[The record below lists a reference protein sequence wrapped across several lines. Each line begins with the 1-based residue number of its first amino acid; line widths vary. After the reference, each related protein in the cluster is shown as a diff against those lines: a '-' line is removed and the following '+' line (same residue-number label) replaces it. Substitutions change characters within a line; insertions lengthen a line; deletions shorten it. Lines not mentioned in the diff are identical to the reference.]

1 MATSYLVM
9 DIETI
14 PDTSLY
20 KAPDVAPGVERPFP
34 PLYVHRPVVIGCLW
48 LGEDYEWK
56 RLGVIGEAQADD
68 EARMLADFSRFVDE
82 HRPHVV
88 TFNGRGFDLPVIMLR
103 CLRHGVPLRWY
114 YQGRDYRYR
123 YSDEGHLDLAD
134 FLTEHGAARGLSLD
148 ASARLIGLPGKVGVD
163 GSQVEGLWN
172 AGQRE
177 AVQSYCL
184 SDVAQTAFLFLRF
197 RLLMGQLDR
206 AGYQRAARGL
216 LDGLRADGRCGPLL
230 EKLETGRLL
239 LEDDPAAAPVP
250 VPPVLPVT
258 SPG

>member
-1 MATSYLVM
+1 MAQSYLVM
-9 DIETI
+9 DIETV
-14 PDTSLY
+14 PDAALY
-20 KAPDVAPGVERPFP
+20 KAPDMAPGVERPFP

-56 RLGVIGEAQADD
+56 RLGVIGEQQLDD
-68 EARMLADFSRFVDE
+68 EAKMLGDFSRFVDE

-134 FLTEHGAARGLSLD
+134 FLTEHGATRGGLSLD
-148 ASARLIGLPGKVGVD
+148 ASARLIGLPGKLGVD

-177 AVQSYCL
+177 QVQSYCL

-197 RLLMGQLDR
+197 RLLTGAIDR
-206 AGYQRAARGL
+206 EHYKRAARGVL
-216 LDGLRADGRCGPLL
+216 EGLRADGRCAPLL
-230 EKLETGRLL
+230 EKLETARLL
-239 LEDDPAAAPVP
+239 LEDAP
-250 VPPVLPVT
+250 
-258 SPG
+258 

>member
-14 PDTSLY
+14 PDTTLY
-20 KAPDVAPGVERPFP
+20 KAPDTAPGVERPFP

-56 RLGVIGEAQADD
+56 RLGVIGDGAN

-103 CLRHGVPLRWY
+103 CLRHGVQLRWY

-134 FLTEHGAARGLSLD
+134 FLTEHGATRGGLSLD

-172 AGQRE
+172 SGQHE

-206 AGYQRAARGL
+206 AGYQRAARGV
-216 LDGLRADGRCGPLL
+216 LDGLRADGRVGPLL

-239 LEDDPAAAPVP
+239 LEDDAAPGLATP
-250 VPPVLPVT
+250 LLAPT
-258 SPG
+258 SG